1 MTSPTANRISAGP
14 SSTTMVSG
22 RCSRP
27 VARPAA
33 TKMIS
38 PTPKKTSSAS
48 PVWPSF
54 ENASLAVLA
63 RITCVCAAIIRPPRC
78 GGRTRRQAWLS
89 RTSRAGPSAVDV
101 GSDLLDAL
109 ALAEPGGERL
119 PLLSRADGGGHQ
131 VGGVEPEGGVRVG
144 QVLRRQLVDRVGVEG
159 LVDLLVGRDP
169 SRGDLDA
176 RVRPLRGGQVVLH
189 RLH

>member
-1 MTSPTANRISAGP
+1 MTSPTASRTSAGP

-38 PTPKKTSSAS
+38 PMPKKTSSAS

-54 ENASLAVLA
+54 EKASLAVLA

-78 GGRTRRQAWLS
+78 GGRTRHYWLS

-119 PLLSRADGGGHQ
+119 PLLSRADGGGH
-131 VGGVEPEGGVRVG
+131 
-144 QVLRRQLVDRVGVEG
+144 RVGVQC

-169 SRGDLDA
+169 TRRDLDA
-176 RVRPLRGGQVVLH
+176 RVGPLRGGQVVLH
-189 RLH
+189 GLNLGPRGERGHE